1 MCIIEL
7 DFKISFWYEEIGF
20 RKLILTHFVHISTVT
35 YKKAL
40 QKISARSSSMH
51 VVYMLQVTCLRSVNI
66 EINMNMN
73 SGQGY
78 GHAYFLCKDRQIL
91 RLSVCFYGP
100 DKTTISSVHSA
111 RITLPRRS
119 QFPKIRLPV
128 VHGCMPSSSHAARA
142 SASEIC
148 CCTKLIWMQQGTH
161 AYQQLIFFPHGC
173 TSTNSTMLT
182 WWQYDTEV
190 RSRYSTISF
199 SSTAAVSGAMEQWDV
214 KSIFALA
221 GEISMVNFRSCVIR
235 NQIILHARV
244 KSACLLTKS
253 RKDNHA

>member
-1 MCIIEL
+1 MSLATRLITSWELESAWSKIAAFL
-7 DFKISFWYEEIGF
+7 DFHKCQRIRRTMSSRTLSGRGVLTPISQGSFIWAAVRSPYECN
-20 RKLILTHFVHISTVT
+20 KVHT
-35 YKKAL
+35 
-40 QKISARSSSMH
+40 R
-51 VVYMLQVTCLRSVNI
+51 
-66 EINMNMN
+66 INN
-73 SGQGY
+73 
-78 GHAYFLCKDRQIL
+78 
-91 RLSVCFYGP
+91 
-100 DKTTISSVHSA
+100 
-111 RITLPRRS
+111 
-119 QFPKIRLPV
+119 
-128 VHGCMPSSSHAARA
+128 
-142 SASEIC
+142 
-148 CCTKLIWMQQGTH
+148 W
-161 AYQQLIFFPHGC
+161 FFPHGC

-190 RSRYSTISF
+190 HSYSTISF